1 MNCRKRLT
9 QSTWGLGWR
18 RGWAQGRNRVL
29 VGGPGSPHWKGNFL
43 GGLFSHFKCIVVGRF
58 QNTAQLHKI
67 YDICTYR
74 QLVASAIY
82 WHSSL
87 VDACLYLRKTAK
99 TMYCASQQCKQRVMT
114 SCTAARGFRLWC
126 LLSIMPGNT
135 GNLEFCWCSSKI
147 L

>member
-1 MNCRKRLT
+1 MADSVYMRFGLKTWMGPRKEPCV
-9 QSTWGLGWR
+9 SWGARIPPLEGEF
-18 RGWAQGRNRVL
+18 
-29 VGGPGSPHWKGNFL
+29 FL
-43 GGLFSHFKCIVVGRF
+43 GGGCFPILNALLLGDFR
-58 QNTAQLHKI
+58 TQLHKI

-114 SCTAARGFRLWC
+114 SCTAARGFRIWC

-135 GNLEFCWCSSKI
+135 GNLEFC
-147 L
+147 